1 MGADLVTAT
10 LDTHDALRIVER
22 LCNWPALLMPDGGQA
37 ERDRLWAEAQGRA
50 RDARARENARRS
62 RASHRINKQRGAQP
76 VSVVNEWCGLCRS
89 WQPRPH
95 VHRAEG
101 VTAGAVRACTADG

>member
-1 MGADLVTAT
+1 MSSTTNEAEG
-10 LDTHDALRIVER
+10 IVYLPSQEDVAAF
-22 LCNWPALLMPDGGQA
+22 LAAEEA

-62 RASHRINKQRGAQP
+62 AASHRLNRQRGVQP
-76 VSVVNEWCGLCRS
+76 VSVLNEWCGLCRS

-95 VHRAEG
+95 AHPV
-101 VTAGAVRACTADG
+101 DG